1 MTTITLNDKEYNV
14 EDFTE
19 EQKKIFG
26 EIVFA
31 DNLIKQL
38 NYQAANL
45 AQRKD
50 NILSDLEGSLNAKS

>member
-50 NILSDLEGSLNAKS
+50 NIVNDLEGSLNAES